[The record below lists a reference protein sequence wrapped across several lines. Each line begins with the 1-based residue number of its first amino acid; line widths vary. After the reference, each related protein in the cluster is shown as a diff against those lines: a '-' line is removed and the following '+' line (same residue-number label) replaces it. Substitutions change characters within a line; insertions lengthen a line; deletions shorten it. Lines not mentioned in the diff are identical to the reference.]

1 MRRLRAWFLRL
12 GGLFNKEQRDR
23 ELAEE
28 LESHL
33 QMHIEDNLR
42 AGMPP
47 EEARR
52 RALIRF
58 GGIEQ
63 AKELCRDRRS
73 LPWLETLWGD
83 ICFGVRMLRKNAG
96 FTAVAVITLALGIG
110 ANTALF
116 SVIDAVILRPL
127 PFDSPERLVA
137 VWETSLRLGAS
148 RTVLSYLNFV
158 DWKEQ
163 NHVFERMA
171 AFHTADFTLTGVEE
185 PANLSGAVVSS
196 DLFPLLRVTPRLGRD
211 FLPTEDNPS
220 TAKGRPVMLSYG
232 LWSRRFGSDPH
243 VIGRAINLDNQPY
256 TIVGVMPQGFQYPIQ
271 SKPIELW
278 TTILVDM
285 ITTDQSKPITTQRGA
300 HYLGAIARL
309 KPHVSLQQARAELET
324 LANAQAKQY
333 PDTNKYRG
341 ATAEPELD
349 RLVGDIRPALLILF
363 RAVGCVLLIA
373 CVNVAN
379 LLLARATVRQKE
391 IAIRSALGAT
401 RGRILRQI
409 LTESVLLSLL
419 GGVLALLLT
428 LWGTNG
434 LLAMSPQNLPRLNGV
449 HLSARVFAF
458 TALVSLLTGLLFGVL
473 PAIRVSMSGAAESLN
488 EGGRSATS
496 DSRRHSRLRTTLA
509 AAEMAL
515 ALVPLV
521 GAGLLMQSFLRLQRV
536 KLGFDPANVLTV
548 NLGLPEARYTAAQQ
562 AAFFRQLLP
571 RLQSLRGVRSVS
583 AVYPLPLGDD
593 QISIS
598 LEIDGRPVAKSEQPS
613 TNYRTAAPDYFRTMH
628 IPLLRGRDF
637 TERDDEK
644 APPVIIVNET
654 FARRFFPNEDSL
666 GKRIKPGLATL
677 PTGAVMREIVGVVGD
692 VKHHGLNSES
702 GPEVYEPQNQM
713 PFSEL
718 TLVIRGDN
726 DPRSLISALREQ
738 VQALDKDLPLFDA
751 KLFEEYLSASVAEPR
766 FNTLLLTIFAAVAL
780 ALAAVGLYGVM
791 SYSVAQRTHEI
802 GIRMALGAG
811 RWNILR
817 LVIGDGLLIII
828 FGIAFGL
835 VGAGLATRLMA
846 GLLFG
851 VGSLDLPTFVGV
863 ALLLGLVALS
873 ACYVPARRAT
883 KVDPMVALRY
893 E

>member
-1 MRRLRAWFLRL
+1 MRQLRAWFLRL
-12 GGLFNKEQRDR
+12 AGLFNKARHDH
-23 ELAEE
+23 ELANE

-42 AGMPP
+42 SGMNP

-52 RALIRF
+52 QALIRL
-58 GGIEQ
+58 GNIEST
-63 AKELCRDRRS
+63 KENYRDRRG
-73 LPWLETLWGD
+73 LPALETLLQD
-83 ICFGVRMLRKNAG
+83 VRYSLRMLGKNPG

-110 ANTALF
+110 GNTAIF

-137 VWETSLRLGAS
+137 VWESSPRVGVYHSTI
-148 RTVLSYLNFV
+148 SYPDFV
-158 DWKEQ
+158 DWKQQ

-171 AFHTADFTLTGVEE
+171 AFHTADFTLTGMDE
-185 PANLSGAVVSS
+185 PAHLLGGVVSS
-196 DLFPLLRVTPRLGRD
+196 DLFPLLGVKPKLGRD
-211 FLPTEDNPS
+211 FLPSEDS
-220 TAKGRPVMLSYG
+220 LGTAKGRPVILSYG
-232 LWSRRFGSDPH
+232 LWQRRFGSDSQ
-243 VIGRAINLDNQPY
+243 VIGQSIVLDNQPY
-256 TIVGVMPQGFQYPIQ
+256 TIVGVMPQSFQYPIE

-278 TTILVDM
+278 TTMLVDM
-285 ITTDQSKPITTQRGA
+285 ITTDHSKPMTAQRGA

-324 LANAQAKQY
+324 IANALAQQY
-333 PDTNKYRG
+333 PDTNKYGG

-379 LLLARATVRQKE
+379 LLLARATVRRKE
-391 IAIRSALGAT
+391 IAIRSALGAS
-401 RGRILRQI
+401 RSRIVRQL

-419 GGVLALLLT
+419 GGVFALLLT

-434 LLAMSPQNLPRLNGV
+434 LLALSPQNLPRLSGV
-449 HLSARVFAF
+449 HLSAHVFAF
-458 TALVSLLTGLLFGVL
+458 TAIASLLTGLLFGLL
-473 PAIRVSMSGAAESLN
+473 PAIRVSMSGAAEAIN
-488 EGGRSATS
+488 EGGRSATP
-496 DSRRHSRLRTTLA
+496 DSRRHSRLRSMLG

-521 GAGLLMQSFLRLQRV
+521 GAGLLMQSFVRLQRV
-536 KLGFDPANVLTV
+536 KLGFDPAKVLTV
-548 NLGLPEARYTAAQQ
+548 NLALPEARYTTAQQ
-562 AAFFRQLLP
+562 ATFFRQLLP
-571 RLQSLRGVRSVS
+571 RLGSLPGVQSAS

-598 LEIDGRPVAKSEQPS
+598 FEIDGRPVARSEQPS

-644 APPVIIVNET
+644 AHPVIIVNET
-654 FARRFFPNEDSL
+654 FAKRFFPNEDPL
-666 GKRIKPGLATL
+666 GKRIKPGMSTL
-677 PTGAVMREIVGVVGD
+677 PGGSVMREIIGVVGD
-692 VKHHGLNSES
+692 VKHRGLSYAS

-713 PFSEL
+713 PFNGL

-726 DPRSLISALREQ
+726 DPRSLIGAVREQ
-738 VQALDKDLPLFDA
+738 VEAQDKDLPLFDS
-751 KLFEEYLSASVAEPR
+751 KLMEDYLYASIAEPR
-766 FNTLLLTIFAAVAL
+766 FNTLLLTIFAVVAL

-811 RWNILR
+811 RRDVLK
-817 LVIGDGLLIII
+817 LVIGQGLLIVV
-828 FGIAFGL
+828 FGIALGL
-835 VGAGLATRLMA
+835 VGAGLAARMMA

-851 VGSLDLPTFVGV
+851 VESLHPPTFVGV
-863 ALLLGLVALS
+863 ALLLGVVALL
-873 ACYVPARRAT
+873 ACYLPARRAT
-883 KVDPMVALRY
+883 RVDPMVALRY